1 MHYDPFKTLEQ
12 HLRQYDKR
20 RIYLKCDLVTSTWP
34 YKRDDEKWMLLK
46 RCKHFFSVNE
56 RYDSQ
61 QIDGGSY
68 YSIACLE
75 AVLEIELLV
84 QCETSPRNTSYTRTF
99 QRFVFLM
106 MSSKERNWEQSMQ
119 WCQHRGL
126 SEPALAYTTISGS
139 QNQIKTDSQVSSS
152 LPRPLLLLA
161 PNLEEREPVSTRKET
176 GKRR

>member
-12 HLRQYDKR
+12 HLGQYDKR
-20 RIYLKCDLVTSTWP
+20 RIYLKWDLVTSTWP

-61 QIDGGSY
+61 KIDGGSY

-84 QCETSPRNTSYTRTF
+84 QCETSPEHILYKNISKICFFNDVIQGEKSGTEHAVVPA
-99 QRFVFLM
+99 QR
-106 MSSKERNWEQSMQ
+106 
-119 WCQHRGL
+119 
-126 SEPALAYTTISGS
+126 AL
-139 QNQIKTDSQVSSS
+139 
-152 LPRPLLLLA
+152 
-161 PNLEEREPVSTRKET
+161 
-176 GKRR
+176 